1 MGTIATAQNT
11 LLTTTGEELV
21 EYNVYDK
28 DGNFVDTHSENVLIE
43 APSLIK
49 PINNDL
55 TVEFLRPVK
64 KVVRETKLKKLNIV
78 NNDPMSNYGGYRMD
92 FTHPSSN
99 PTTRAEV
106 EVNSLSL
113 SGDRLIKGLTKTVN
127 TGDTKVNNH
136 FPEIAIQNN
145 LNFTSVRV
153 GNKYQVGFSYY
164 IENTVSSLNDL
175 DYYFLIHIS
184 IYDSANNDSYYYD
197 FENQKFDNFNQTG
210 LTNTA
215 ANQKYFKYIKNTNR
229 DVWNNFKIELE
240 SVEEITSETTLLSF
254 NIRELTYT
262 TSAAN
267 TAHTAYYIDNFFI
280 DQIWDE
286 STKFIAERNSS
297 ASTTLTGIHKT
308 EDLLLSN
315 SLGDSLFDG
324 GFDGQ
329 FYTKK
334 NGDSSYFKL
343 DELITQEILNDYR
356 EYIKR
361 FEGTFYNANPQPIPV
376 ALHNKLWLNFS
387 AGGESISGYIDSMRY
402 DVKSNQYSIVMHLP
416 NQDDD
421 FASTF
426 SIKYE

>member
-21 EYNVYDK
+21 EYNVYNK

-43 APSLIK
+43 APSFIK

-78 NNDPMSNYGGYRMD
+78 NQDPMSNYGGFRMKLVD
-92 FTHPSSN
+92 DNGFV
-99 PTTRAEV
+99 TRAQV
-106 EVNSLSL
+106 EVNSKAL
-113 SGDRLIKGLTKTVN
+113 SGERLIKGLLAETDSGSIDPTSSQ
-127 TGDTKVNNH
+127 D
-136 FPEIAIQNN
+136 AIRNDGS
-145 LNFTSVRV
+145 LTSVRV

-164 IENTVSSLNDL
+164 IENTVSGTDL
-175 DYYFLIHIS
+175 DYYFALS
-184 IYDSANNDSYYYD
+184 VKLEADSKTFFYD
-197 FENQKFDNFNQTG
+197 FKANEFDERNTRQAKHYKTFKD
-210 LTNTA
+210 TN
-215 ANQKYFKYIKNTNR
+215 K
-229 DVWNNFKIELE
+229 DVWNNASVELE
-240 SVEEITSETTLLSF
+240 AITEVDDQNANITVTISQPNYRNSTAF
-254 NIRELTYT
+254 NG
-262 TSAAN
+262 
-267 TAHTAYYIDNFFI
+267 HTVYYIDNFFI

-297 ASTTLTGIHKT
+297 ASTTLTGIHET
-308 EDLLLSN
+308 EGLLLSN

-334 NGDSSYFKL
+334 NGDSTYFKL

>member
-28 DGNFVDTHSENVLIE
+28 DGNFVDTHSENILIE

-64 KVVRETKLKKLNIV
+64 KVIRETNLKKLNIV
-78 NNDPMSNYGGYRMD
+78 NNDPMSNYGGFRMD
-92 FTHPSSN
+92 FIDSN
-99 PTTRAEV
+99 AVTRAQV
-106 EVNSLSL
+106 EVNSKAL
-113 SGDRLIKGLTKTVN
+113 SGERLIKGLLAETDSGN
-127 TGDTKVNNH
+127 IN
-136 FPEIAIQNN
+136 P
-145 LNFTSVRV
+145 TSALDAVHNVGSLTSIRV

-164 IENTVSSLNDL
+164 IENTVSGADL
-175 DYYFLIHIS
+175 DYYFALS
-184 IYDSANNDSYYYD
+184 VKLEADSKTFFYD
-197 FENQKFDNFNQTG
+197 FKANEFDERNSRQAKHYKTFKD
-210 LTNTA
+210 TN
-215 ANQKYFKYIKNTNR
+215 K
-229 DVWNNFKIELE
+229 DVWNNASAELE
-240 SVEEITSETTLLSF
+240 PITEIDAQTANITVFISQPQYRNSTAF
-254 NIRELTYT
+254 NG
-262 TSAAN
+262 
-267 TAHTAYYIDNFFI
+267 HTVYYIDNFFI

-286 STKFIAERNSS
+286 SKIFIAERNSS
-297 ASTTLTGIHKT
+297 ASNTLTGIHET

-315 SLGDSLFDG
+315 SLGASLFDG

-334 NGDSSYFKL
+334 NGNSSYFKL

-356 EYIKR
+356 EYVKR

-387 AGGESISGYIDSMRY
+387 TGGESISGYIDSMKY

-421 FASTF
+421 FASTYK
-426 SIKYE
+426 IRYE

>member
-64 KVVRETKLKKLNIV
+64 KVIRETKLKKLNIV
-78 NNDPMSNYGGYRMD
+78 NNDPMSNYGGYNMD
-92 FTHPSSN
+92 FTHPASN
-99 PTTRAEV
+99 PVTRAQV
-106 EVNSLSL
+106 EVNSKSL
-113 SGDRLIKGLTKTVN
+113 SGERLIKGLTTSTF
-127 TGDTKVNNH
+127 TGSGDLDANAT
-136 FPEIAIQNN
+136 AIQNDSH
-145 LNFTSVRV
+145 LVRV

-175 DYYFLIHIS
+175 DYYFIVQVS
-184 IYDSANNDSYYYD
+184 VSDSSSNLYLYD
-197 FENQKFDNFNQTG
+197 FENSKFEDVQGSFRRHY
-210 LTNTA
+210 
-215 ANQKYFKYIKNTNR
+215 KFVKNTNR
-229 DVWNNFKIELE
+229 DVWNNFKVELNAIEDVSDE
-240 SVEEITSETTLLSF
+240 NV
-254 NIRELTYT
+254 NIFFSIKQLTYRT
-262 TSAAN
+262 TNAAN
-267 TAHTAYYIDNFFI
+267 AHSAYYIDNFFI

-315 SLGDSLFDG
+315 SLGASLFDG

-387 AGGESISGYIDSMRY
+387 AGGETISGYIDSMRY

>member
-1 MGTIATAQNT
+1 MGTIATALNT

-78 NNDPMSNYGGYRMD
+78 NQDPMSNYGGYRMD
-92 FTHPSSN
+92 FQHNSLA
-99 PTTRAEV
+99 RAIV
-106 EVNSLSL
+106 EVNSKAL
-113 SGDRLIKGLTKTVN
+113 SGERLIKGLYAETDSGNIDPTSSQV
-127 TGDTKVNNH
+127 
-136 FPEIAIQNN
+136 AIENVGS
-145 LNFTSVRV
+145 LTSVRV

-164 IENTVSSLNDL
+164 IENTVSGNDL
-175 DYYFLIHIS
+175 DYYFALS
-184 IYDSANNDSYYYD
+184 VKLEADSKTFFYD
-197 FENQKFDNFNQTG
+197 FKANEFDERSTRQAKHYKLFKD
-210 LTNTA
+210 TN
-215 ANQKYFKYIKNTNR
+215 K
-229 DVWNNFKIELE
+229 DVWNNASVDLE
-240 SVEEITSETTLLSF
+240 AITEVDDQNANITVSISQPNYRNSTAF
-254 NIRELTYT
+254 NG
-262 TSAAN
+262 
-267 TAHTAYYIDNFFI
+267 HTVYYIDNFFI

-297 ASTTLTGIHKT
+297 ASTTLTGIHET

-329 FYTKK
+329 FYTRK

>member
-1 MGTIATAQNT
+1 MGTIATAQNN

-28 DGNFVDTHSENVLIE
+28 DGNFVDTHSENILIE

-78 NNDPMSNYGGYRMD
+78 NQDPMSNYGGFRMTFID
-92 FTHPSSN
+92 SN
-99 PTTRAEV
+99 AVTRALV
-106 EVNSLSL
+106 EVNSKAL
-113 SGDRLIKGLTKTVN
+113 SGERLIKGLLAETDSGSIDPTSSQ
-127 TGDTKVNNH
+127 D
-136 FPEIAIQNN
+136 AIRNDGS
-145 LNFTSVRV
+145 LTSVRV

-164 IENTVSSLNDL
+164 IENTVSGTDL
-175 DYYFLIHIS
+175 DYYFALS
-184 IYDSANNDSYYYD
+184 VKLEADSKTFFYD
-197 FENQKFDNFNQTG
+197 FKENLFDERSTRQAKHYKTFKD
-210 LTNTA
+210 TN
-215 ANQKYFKYIKNTNR
+215 K
-229 DVWNNFKIELE
+229 DVWNNASVELE
-240 SVEEITSETTLLSF
+240 AITEIDAQNANITVFISQPNYRNSTAF
-254 NIRELTYT
+254 NG
-262 TSAAN
+262 
-267 TAHTAYYIDNFFI
+267 HTVYYIDNFFI

-286 STKFIAERNSS
+286 STKFITERNSS

-315 SLGDSLFDG
+315 SLGPSLFDG

-329 FYTKK
+329 FYTRK

-421 FASTF
+421 FASTY